1 VNLIL
6 AAEEG
11 FHVPTLEELFDFPP
25 FLFEDTIFALNRT
38 GLLYLL
44 SAVIVSGLF
53 IAAFSK
59 PQIVP
64 GKLQSIME
72 SIVQFVRENIVLE
85 VIGPDGLK
93 FVPMLTAMFMFIFV
107 NNFYEIMP
115 FVQFPTT
122 GRMAVP
128 MMLAIAVWFTFIL
141 VGMKSQGG
149 LRYFKN
155 TLVPSGVPGPI
166 LLLIVPIELVSTFLV
181 RPLTL
186 SVRLFANMM
195 AGHIILALAFIAANS
210 FLIDFHGPIKV
221 LPEGI
226 LGGVLGLFIGLVGGP
241 LLVTFE
247 LLVGGLQAYI
257 FTILA
262 AVYIAGSLH
271 PEH

>member
-11 FHVPTLEELFDFPP
+11 FHVPTLEQLFDFPP

-38 GLLYLL
+38 GLLYLI
-44 SAVIVSGLF
+44 SAVVVSALF
-53 IAAFSK
+53 IVAFRS
-59 PQIVP
+59 PSIVP
-64 GKLQSIME
+64 SKFQALME

-85 VIGPDGLK
+85 VIGPDGLR

-107 NNFYEIMP
+107 NNFYEITP

-128 MMLAIAVWFTFIL
+128 MMLAIAVWLTFIL
-141 VGMKSQGG
+141 VGMKTQGG

-155 TLVPSGVPGPI
+155 TLVPSGVPWPI
-166 LLLIVPIELVSTFLV
+166 LFLIVPIELVSTFVV

-195 AGHIILALAFIAANS
+195 AGHIILALAFIAGNS
-210 FLIDFHGPIKV
+210 FLIDFHSPITI
-221 LPEGI
+221 LPEGLVGGI
-226 LGGVLGLFIGLVGGP
+226 LGVFIALVGGP

-262 AVYIAGSLH
+262 AVYISGSLH
-271 PEH
+271 QEH